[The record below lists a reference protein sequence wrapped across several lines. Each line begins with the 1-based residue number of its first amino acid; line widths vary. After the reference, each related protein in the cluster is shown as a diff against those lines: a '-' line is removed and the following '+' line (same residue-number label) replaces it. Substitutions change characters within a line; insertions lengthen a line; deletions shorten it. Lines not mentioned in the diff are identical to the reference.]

1 MSVTAQLLRLYRVD
15 QQISGLK
22 SRLNAAQRF
31 LDAQTRQL
39 AEIETKREAL
49 AGQLRQLQASA
60 ANIEGEADA
69 SQVRIDH
76 LRKQMDQARTNKE
89 YQAFLVEVNT
99 LKIDK
104 SKKDEEALSFI
115 TKVDELKKL
124 MEQLDAQRAE
134 RLGVIKIATGDR
146 DKRADEIKDRLA
158 ELSAQRDALLTGVPA
173 QAMGVYKDRQ
183 KKFGD
188 IEGGVMAHIEIHDAR
203 RHEFTCA
210 SCQMNLPVQVL
221 NALLNGTFSTC
232 SSCGTILFVTEE
244 DAERVTSRTKQ

>member
-39 AEIETKREAL
+39 GELDAKREAL
-49 AGQLRQLQASA
+49 AGQLRQVQATA
-60 ANIEGEADA
+60 ANVEGDADTTQA
-69 SQVRIDH
+69 RIDH

-89 YQAFLVEVNT
+89 YQAFLVEVNS
-99 LKIDK
+99 LKNDK
-104 SKKDEEALSFI
+104 SKKDEEALGFI
-115 TKVDELKKL
+115 TKVEELKKSL
-124 MEQLDAQRAE
+124 EALDAQRAE
-134 RLGVIKIATGDR
+134 RQGVIKIATGDR
-146 DKRADEIKDRLA
+146 DKRAEEIKDRLN
-158 ELSAQRDALLTGVPA
+158 ELNAQRETLLTGVPP
-173 QAMGVYKDRQ
+173 QAMSVYKDRQ

-188 IEGGVMAHIEIHDAR
+188 TDGGVMAHIEIHDAR

-221 NALLNGTFSTC
+221 NALLNGAFSTC

-244 DAERVTSRTKQ
+244 DAERVTSKAKQ